1 MRLALEHFNS
11 LISLVNHF
19 NNDKRCRDFIT
30 EQRWGKVVV
39 CPFCGC
45 THIYECGNGDNQFKC
60 AHCHI
65 CTLSAAIRRVYPPVS

>member
-1 MRLALEHFNS
+1 MINNKNPHNCEGLIFWAIYLS

-45 THIYECGNGDNQFKC
+45 THI
-60 AHCHI
+60 A
-65 CTLSAAIRRVYPPVS
+65 VVSMFI